1 MFRGID
7 LYGQGVTALK
17 KIGTVALDLAE
28 RLSLPEDALLGAAKL
43 TVTARRK
50 MLIENHRGILAYT
63 DGLVEVNG
71 KGVLLRIR
79 GEKLLLRA
87 MDSEM
92 LLVTGQKI
100 FGLDLE

>member
-1 MFRGID
+1 MARFLEKLARRTD
-7 LYGQGVTALK
+7 LPADIVAGAIK
-17 KIGTVALDLAE
+17 VALTGTEQVL
-28 RLSLPEDALLGAAKL
+28 
-43 TVTARRK
+43 V
-50 MLIENHRGILAYT
+50 ENHRGILAYT

-92 LLVTGQKI
+92 LLVTGKI
-100 FGLDLE
+100 FGVDLE

>member
-1 MFRGID
+1 MAHLR
-7 LYGQGVTALK
+7 
-17 KIGTVALDLAE
+17 E
-28 RLSLPEDALLGAAKL
+28 KL
-43 TVTARRK
+43 ARRTDLPADIVAGTIK
-50 MLIENHRGILAYT
+50 VTLTGTERVLVENHRGILAYT

-92 LLVTGQKI
+92 LLVTGKI
-100 FGLDLE
+100 FGVDLE

>member
-1 MFRGID
+1 MARFLEKLARRTD
-7 LYGQGVTALK
+7 LPADIVA
-17 KIGTVALDLAE
+17 GTIKVALTGTEQVL
-28 RLSLPEDALLGAAKL
+28 
-43 TVTARRK
+43 V
-50 MLIENHRGILAYT
+50 ENHRGILAYT

-92 LLVTGQKI
+92 LLVTGKI
-100 FGLDLE
+100 FGVDLE

>member
-1 MFRGID
+1 MAYFREKLARQTD
-7 LYGQGVTALK
+7 LPADIVAGVIKVTLT
-17 KIGTVALDLAE
+17 GAE
-28 RLSLPEDALLGAAKL
+28 RVL
-43 TVTARRK
+43 V
-50 MLIENHRGILAYT
+50 ENHRGILAYT

-79 GEKLLLRA
+79 GERLLLRA

-92 LLVTGQKI
+92 LLVTGRI

>member
-1 MFRGID
+1 MAHLREKLARQTD
-7 LYGQGVTALK
+7 LPADIVAGTIKVTLT
-17 KIGTVALDLAE
+17 GTE
-28 RLSLPEDALLGAAKL
+28 RVL
-43 TVTARRK
+43 V
-50 MLIENHRGILAYT
+50 ENHRGILAYT

-92 LLVTGQKI
+92 LLVTGKI
-100 FGLDLE
+100 FGVDLE